1 MVRNM
6 PGLAAEFRDRV
17 AAAVRLAEIGEV
29 ARAEASPGSQ
39 TRHNLHPARLELLYE
54 MAYLRIFVSW
64 EAFLE
69 QAFFRYLCGYSSA
82 AGTAVP
88 AAGKTF
94 ETTIAAAEAAVLG
107 GNRFVLWH
115 NPSKVVTRASRF
127 FASSPI
133 QTVVLSNTSRLENFA
148 AIRHRIT
155 HTQSDARK
163 NFDAATMTIAGKRYG
178 GSRAGA
184 FLRDTNPGTTPAQRW
199 VEQLG
204 QELEKLALQIA

>member
-1 MVRNM
+1 M

-17 AAAVRLAEIGEV
+17 AAAIKLAQIGEI
-29 ARAEASPGSQ
+29 ARAEALPKSQ
-39 TRHNLHPARLELLYE
+39 TRRNLHPTRLELLYE

-69 QAFFRYLCGYSSA
+69 QTFFRYLCGYTSA
-82 AGTAVP
+82 VGGAVLAP
-88 AAGKTF
+88 GRNF

-115 NPSKVVTRASRF
+115 NPNKVIARATRF
-127 FASSPI
+127 FANSPI
-133 QTVVLSNTSRLENFA
+133 QAVILSNTSRLEDLA
-148 AIRHRIT
+148 AVRHRIT
-155 HTQSDARK
+155 HTQTDART
-163 NFDAATMTIAGKRYG
+163 NFDAATMTIAGKRYS

-184 FLRDTNPGTTPAQRW
+184 FLRDTDPSTTPSLRW

-204 QELEKLALQIA
+204 NELQKLAAQIA